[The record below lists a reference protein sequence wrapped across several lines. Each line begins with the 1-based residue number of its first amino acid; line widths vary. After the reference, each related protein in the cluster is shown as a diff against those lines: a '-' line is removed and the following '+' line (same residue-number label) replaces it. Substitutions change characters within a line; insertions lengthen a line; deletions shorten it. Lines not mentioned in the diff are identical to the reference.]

1 MKQTRWLMADKH
13 KELMRKKGVHMKF
26 KGYIS
31 KDHPS
36 VKKIYPE
43 PGQCVC
49 NKGST
54 MYWRIK
60 K

>member
-1 MKQTRWLMADKH
+1 MADKH